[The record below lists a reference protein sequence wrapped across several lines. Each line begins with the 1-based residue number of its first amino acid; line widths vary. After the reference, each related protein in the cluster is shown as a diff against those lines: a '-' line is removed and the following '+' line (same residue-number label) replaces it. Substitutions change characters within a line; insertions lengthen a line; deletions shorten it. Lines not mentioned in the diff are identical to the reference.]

1 MAEIKTLISDI
12 HQLFDN
18 GFELQSDIEAFGQ
31 RLAGHLSKRAA
42 SAKGETQLRL
52 SNLGTACDRKLWYMI
67 KHPECGEKL
76 APDVRIKFLFG
87 DLTEE
92 ILMFLA
98 KEAGH
103 EVTREQE
110 EIEISGVLGHIDGF
124 IDGHLVDCKSASS
137 YSFQK
142 FKTGLKQQEDAFGYL
157 IQLGGYAYALGQK
170 SASFFVIDKVSGHLC
185 LDTHVFLDD
194 YDFEKMVL
202 QRRQMLA
209 AKREPPRGF
218 QDEPDGGSGNRK
230 LGVVCSYCDFKKD
243 CWPGLRTFMYRGG
256 TGYKP
261 TFFTKVVREPN
272 VLEIK

>member
-52 SNLGTACDRKLWYMI
+52 SNLGTACDLKLWYMI